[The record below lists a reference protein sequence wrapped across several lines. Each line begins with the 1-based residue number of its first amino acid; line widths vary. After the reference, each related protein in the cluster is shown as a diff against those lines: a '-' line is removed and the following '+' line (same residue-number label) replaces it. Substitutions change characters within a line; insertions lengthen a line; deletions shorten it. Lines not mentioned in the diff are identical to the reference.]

1 MPPILRKVDQMTVQN
16 IVQQQWVENQI
27 KEIRTYSG
35 IKKPFT
41 MDSALIRDLHI
52 DSLEMLELITAI
64 EQYTEKSISDHI
76 WMQWY
81 RLQDIADYLS
91 TVFEPKK

>member
-1 MPPILRKVDQMTVQN
+1 MTAQSL
-16 IVQQQWVENQI
+16 VQQQWVENQI

-35 IKKPFT
+35 ITKPFT

-64 EQYTEKSISDHI
+64 EQYTGQPINDEV
-76 WMQWY
+76 WMKWY
-81 RLQDIADYLS
+81 NLRDITEYLLS
-91 TVFEPKK
+91 VK

>member
-1 MPPILRKVDQMTVQN
+1 MTAQSL
-16 IVQQQWVENQI
+16 VQQQWVENQI

-35 IKKPFT
+35 ITKSFT

-64 EQYTEKSISDHI
+64 EQYTGQPINDEV
-76 WMQWY
+76 WMKWY
-81 RLQDIADYLS
+81 NLRDITEYLLS
-91 TVFEPKK
+91 VK

>member
-1 MPPILRKVDQMTVQN
+1 MIITDNQIHQTWL
-16 IVQQQWVENQI
+16 INQI

-35 IKKPFT
+35 ITKPFN
-41 MDSALIRDLHI
+41 MDSALIVDLHI

-64 EQYTEKSISDHI
+64 EQYTEKSISEHI

-91 TVFEPKK
+91 TMFENAK

>member
-1 MPPILRKVDQMTVQN
+1 
-16 IVQQQWVENQI
+16 
-27 KEIRTYSG
+27 
-35 IKKPFT
+35 
-41 MDSALIRDLHI
+41 
-52 DSLEMLELITAI
+52 MLELITAI